1 MTKFKTLVA
10 LVGLSIL
17 TGCTTSTLI
26 VKDVDVSTKR
36 KQAESAVASYG
47 LSIPDGDKKL
57 RTYNPNGKGLGYI
70 DYETRNQTP
79 APTNLCKHRYLGT
92 ESFLVRGSHTPI
104 LKLLGNNV
112 SFFETQD
119 QLQFANPGL
128 PVAAE
133 FNMLIMEVFY
143 YNDLGEEEKK
153 IEALNKLKS
162 FLIKIKDENYFSE
175 LIPDGPVY
183 GYQEVFGNLRETLV
197 LIIQG
202 FAIARDG
209 HILSATEDKQIHDW
223 VEKLVA
229 STVMLGN
236 EGANSQGALVPGI
249 HVELQKG
256 LVFALWG
263 SVANDKLYYQ
273 AGIKSF
279 MVGLSQSRSDGS
291 HQFEIRDI
299 RDSSERSSNGLK
311 LQAQVVGYMS
321 IIAEI
326 AKNNGQDLYE
336 LKTYNG
342 ASLATMQNFLAYAS
356 LNDIDLPHIKSV
368 KMQRYFLL
376 SKDNDAKSLA
386 WYVPV
391 YKKTKV
397 NIFGEYFNTNIN
409 YASLGLGGSLNC
421 FIR

>member
-1 MTKFKTLVA
+1 MTKIKTLIA
-10 LVGLSIL
+10 LIGVCVL
-17 TGCTTSTLI
+17 TGCGTSTLI

-36 KQAESAVASYG
+36 KQEESAVASYG
-47 LSIPDGDKKL
+47 LSIPEGSNKL
-57 RTYNPNGKGLGYI
+57 KTYIPNGNGLGYI
-70 DYETRNQTP
+70 DYKARIQTS
-79 APTNLCKHRYLGT
+79 APSVLCKHRYLGT
-92 ESFLVRGSHTPI
+92 ESFLVRGVQTPI
-104 LKLLGNNV
+104 TKLVGNNV
-112 SFFETQD
+112 SHFETQD

-128 PVAAE
+128 PVSAE
-133 FNMLIMEVFY
+133 FNILLMEIFY

-153 IEALNKLKS
+153 AEALNKLKT
-162 FLIKIKDENYFSE
+162 FLLKIKGEEYFSE

-202 FAIARDG
+202 FAIARDSG
-209 HILSATEDKQIHDW
+209 VLSTTETKQIHDW

-236 EGANSQGALVPGI
+236 EGANEKGTLVPGI

-299 RDSSERSSNGLK
+299 RDSSERSSNGLR
-311 LQAQVVGYMS
+311 LQVQVVGYMS
-321 IIAEI
+321 MIAEI
-326 AKNNGQDLYE
+326 AKNNGHDLYE

-342 ASLATMQNFLAYAS
+342 ASLATMQNFLAYA
-356 LNDIDLPHIKSV
+356 
-368 KMQRYFLL
+368 
-376 SKDNDAKSLA
+376 
-386 WYVPV
+386 
-391 YKKTKV
+391 
-397 NIFGEYFNTNIN
+397 
-409 YASLGLGGSLNC
+409 
-421 FIR
+421 